1 MALFL
6 FLHPMKSYSLFFL
19 AGFLLLSCRD
29 TSEQT
34 LFQLMDQ
41 SSTGIDFQNTLD
53 YTEELNPYTYR
64 NFYNG
69 GGVALGDVNNDG
81 LTDIF
86 FTGNL
91 VSNALYLNTGDWSF
105 DNVTLSAGLQ
115 TQDVWSTGAV
125 MVDINHDGWLDIY
138 VCKSGPPGGDQR
150 KNALY
155 INQQDGTFKDQAKAY
170 GLDFET
176 LSVQAAFFDYDKDG
190 DLDCYLLSNSIR
202 STGGFDLIKDQR
214 NIPDPS
220 GNKLLRNDNG
230 NFVDVSQ
237 EAGIYSSS
245 IGFGL
250 GITLEDFNQDH
261 WLDIFISNDFFERDY
276 LYLNQQDGSF
286 KEVGDVYFNAL
297 SMGSMGADAA
307 DLDNDLLPE
316 LFVTEMLPATLK
328 RKKTKAQYES
338 WDKYNLA
345 LKKGYH
351 HQFPR
356 NVLQRNLGPAGF
368 VELGR
373 FSGVAATEWSWAAL
387 MFDMDN
393 DGWRDIFISNG
404 IYKDLL
410 DRDYLNFM
418 ANDEQINA
426 MIATQ
431 KEVVKKLI
439 DKMPSSPLSN
449 FAFANKQAFQ
459 FESVA
464 KDWGLDQP
472 SYSNGSA
479 YADFDNDGDLDL
491 VVSNVN
497 MPPFVYQNNSSQQ
510 GRKGFSV
517 RLKGNQK
524 NTKAV
529 GARVTI
535 KYQDSLQSTA
545 INVSAKGFQSSV
557 QAPLHFG
564 IGNASLIDSLWVE
577 WPNGAITQKSKL
589 NPEIPLVLEEPESS
603 STKAPKRHNPVKL
616 PIEPTEALFE
626 FTHQENT
633 FIDFNSERLLAEMHS
648 NEGPA
653 VAVADLNADG
663 EADVYL
669 GGARGYSGQ
678 LFISSPRG
686 YISHKAPFETDHL
699 SEDTEAVFEDFDGDG
714 DLDLW
719 VASGGKSLA
728 PSSIALQDRLYLN
741 TGAGIFQKS
750 KYTGL
755 VHTQFS
761 TGAVAAADYNRDGYM
776 DIFVG
781 ERMKSRFYGYPGKGV
796 LLKGSPSGF
805 ESVQVQGWDT
815 LGMITTAVW
824 ADVDANGWEDL
835 IVAGRWTPIQ
845 LYLNQEGVLTKA
857 SESWGLKNTHGLW
870 NALDV
875 ADLDGD
881 GDLDVLAAN
890 HGTNSFYSNRSELVL
905 GDFDQNGIPEQ
916 ILCEKVGDSLYPV
929 LDRDILI
936 QQMPGLKKNM
946 VRYQSYAEKTLLSL
960 VDKGPLDRAI
970 YLKLQENRSMIYWN
984 RSNQFVAEPLAP
996 EFQYSCIYDFEI
1008 TDLNNDGEIDIFAG
1022 GNQSKVK
1029 PRYGKYDASKGWWLT
1044 LENTPEGMVQSTPKA
1059 LGIDGEIRALK
1070 WILTPEGTPYL
1081 MSVMN
1086 DQKIQ
1091 WYAMDKNE

>member
-1 MALFL
+1 MDPLQIGISFVN
-6 FLHPMKSYSLFFL
+6 
-19 AGFLLLSCRD
+19 
-29 TSEQT
+29 
-34 LFQLMDQ
+34 QLE
-41 SSTGIDFQNTLD
+41 

-81 LTDIF
+81 FIDLL

-91 VSNALYLNTGDWSF
+91 VSNALYLNQGNWKFKD
-105 DNVTLSAGLQ
+105 VTQQAGLQ
-115 TQDVWSTGAV
+115 SQGVWSTGAT

-138 VCKSGPPGGDQR
+138 VCKSGPPGGKTR

-155 INQQDGTFKDQAKAY
+155 INQKDGTFIDQAKTY

-176 LSVQAAFFDYDKDG
+176 LSVQAAFFDYDRDG

-202 STGGFDLIKDQR
+202 STGGFDLIQDQR
-214 NIPDPS
+214 YIPDPS

-230 NFVDVSQ
+230 LFIDVSQ
-237 EAGIYSSS
+237 EAGIFTSS

-276 LYLNQQDGSF
+276 LYLNDQDGTF
-286 KEVGDVYFNAL
+286 TEVGDTYFNAL

-338 WDKYNLA
+338 WDKYSLA

-439 DKMPSSPLSN
+439 DKMPSSPQSN
-449 FAFANKQAFQ
+449 FAFANQKAFQ
-459 FESVA
+459 FSSVA
-464 KDWGLDQP
+464 GDWGLDQP

-479 YADFDNDGDLDL
+479 YADLDNDGDLDL

-497 MPPFVYQNNSSQQ
+497 MPPFIYQNNSIQQ
-510 GRKGFSV
+510 GRNGFSV
-517 RLKGNQK
+517 ALTGGAK
-524 NTKAV
+524 NTHAV

-545 INVSAKGFQSSV
+545 VSVSAKGFQSSV

-564 IGNASLIDSLWVE
+564 VANAEKIDTLWIQ
-577 WPNGAITQKSKL
+577 WPNGTLTEKTQINISKPLHLTQPKGVPKTKL
-589 NPEIPLVLEEPESS
+589 NLNGSQ
-603 STKAPKRHNPVKL
+603 KL
-616 PIEPTEALFE
+616 PLKLTDGLFE
-626 FTHQENT
+626 FVHQEN
-633 FIDFNSERLLAEMHS
+633 IYVDFNSERLLAEMHS

-653 VAVADLNADG
+653 IAYTDLNADG
-663 EADVYL
+663 QPDFYI
-669 GGARGYSGQ
+669 GGARGQSGR
-678 LFISSPRG
+678 LFVSQQQG
-686 YISHKAPFETDHL
+686 YTSFTMPFENDQL
-699 SEDTEAVFEDFDGDG
+699 SEDVEALFKDFDGDG
-714 DLDLW
+714 DVDLW
-719 VASGGKSLA
+719 VASGGKSLN
-728 PSSIALQDRLYLN
+728 PNSVYLQDRIYLN
-741 TGAGIFQKS
+741 QGKGNFEKLKDSALAF
-750 KYTGL
+750 
-755 VHTQFS
+755 TQFS
-761 TGAVAAADYNRDGYM
+761 TGAIAATDFNRDGRM

-796 LLKGSPSGF
+796 LFEGTDNGLKPLHIP
-805 ESVQVQGWDT
+805 EWEQ
-815 LGMITTAVW
+815 LGMITSAVW
-824 ADVDANGWEDL
+824 ADVNSDGWEDL
-835 IVAGRWTPIQ
+835 LIVGRWMPI
-845 LYLNQEGVLTKA
+845 LLMLNNQGTLEPA
-857 SESWGLKNTHGLW
+857 SQVWGLENTIGLW
-870 NALDV
+870 NSIEV
-875 ADLDGD
+875 VDLDKD
-881 GDLDVLAAN
+881 GDLDLLAAN
-890 HGTNSFYSNRSELVL
+890 HGTNSFYSKQSQLVL
-905 GDFDQNGIPEQ
+905 GDFDLNGIPEQ
-916 ILCEKVGDSLYPV
+916 ILCEKKGEYLYPV
-929 LDRDILI
+929 IDRDVLI
-936 QQMPGLKKNM
+936 QQMPGVKKNM
-946 VRYQSYAEKTLLSL
+946 LRYQSYAQKTLDELFETKAL
-960 VDKGPLDRAI
+960 KRAI
-970 YLKLQENRSMIYWN
+970 YLNLQENRSMIYWN
-984 RSNQFVAEPLAP
+984 ESHQFIPEPLPA

-1008 TDLNNDGEIDIFAG
+1008 TDVDDDGEIDIFAG

-1029 PRYGKYDASKGWWLT
+1029 PRYGKYDASKGWWLSLKPT
-1044 LENTPEGMVQSTPKA
+1044 SRGVKMETPKA
-1059 LGIDGEIRALK
+1059 LGIPGEIRALK
-1070 WILTPEGTPYL
+1070 WIHLPQGDSYL
-1081 MSVMN
+1081 MSVLN
-1086 DQKIQ
+1086 DDKIQ
-1091 WYAMDKNE
+1091 WYVLEED